1 MLLGECFVFNDAKVK
16 VSEGKSES
24 GEQVSSQK
32 ANFAVLCRL
41 VPSNDVE
48 DHGEHDDQNE
58 EEHQEDFEIN
68 DNTDDHG
75 YDVAEVREDLHEH
88 QRLDQASQNHGDQQ
102 NLRVNIPGAVVTH
115 LENDVHVADN
125 NMHNIDVVD
134 WVTEVRNSL
143 FEELNTII
151 VDWVYETDGD
161 GPHVPM
167 VTYREDSIIDLTIS
181 MQLS

>member
-125 NMHNIDVVD
+125 NVHNINVVD
-134 WVTEVRNSL
+134 RVTKIRNSL

-151 VDWVYETDGD
+151 INWVN
-161 GPHVPM
+161 
-167 VTYREDSIIDLTIS
+167 
-181 MQLS
+181 